1 MAPDIHDTHWKRLSR
16 STLVDTR
23 FLKVYNDRVQ
33 MPTGH
38 VIDDYSVVSMPS
50 GVIVVATD
58 RQGRLITHFE
68 YKYAIDK
75 TILNLPSGSIEG
87 DEPVL
92 EVAARELLEET
103 GYASDDLTLI
113 QTVYEYPSKAD
124 HVIHIVRAKNAQKVS
139 DVRHEETE
147 SISPVHL
154 IDINAQDYGG
164 VFDTTYNITALA
176 LTLPAYLKQ

>member
-16 STLVDTR
+16 SILVDTR

-50 GVIVVATD
+50 GVVIVATD
-58 RQGRLITHFE
+58 QQDRLITQFE
-68 YKYAIDK
+68 YKYAINK
-75 TILNLPSGSIEG
+75 TILNLPSGSVEG

-103 GYASDDLTLI
+103 GYIADDLVLV

-124 HVIHIVRAKNAQKVS
+124 HVIHIVRANGAYRAR
-139 DVRHEETE
+139 DVQHEATET
-147 SISPVHL
+147 IGPVHL
-154 IDINAQDYGG
+154 ITADMKDYGG